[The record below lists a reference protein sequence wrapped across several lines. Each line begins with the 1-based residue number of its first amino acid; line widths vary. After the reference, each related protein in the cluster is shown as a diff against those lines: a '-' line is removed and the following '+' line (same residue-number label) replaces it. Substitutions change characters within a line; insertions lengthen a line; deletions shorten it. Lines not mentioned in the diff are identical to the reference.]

1 MNTDISS
8 NAHNDTY
15 AGAGNSD
22 ESNGTG
28 SGICTSNH
36 ATATFT
42 NTGLTKE
49 LIFML
54 MLPKKEVIKKSQ
66 LISATSPEVILKEK
80 GRKKEHF

>member
-54 MLPKKEVIKKSQ
+54 MLPKKEVIKS
-66 LISATSPEVILKEK
+66 LD
-80 GRKKEHF
+80 